1 MCYVCKFIEKN
12 KYTRVIYVKNHSESV
27 SHESLDGKMTV
38 TLTLDMDVNMGD
50 RIMFLSN
57 EALSFCPNC
66 GKRIQFASRL
76 FEDVIEEEEND
87 Q

>member
-1 MCYVCKFIEKN
+1 
-12 KYTRVIYVKNHSESV
+12 
-27 SHESLDGKMTV
+27 MTV

-76 FEDVIEEEEND
+76 FEDVIEEEKND